1 MTSISSSVSPA
12 ISFSPL
18 NGATSQ
24 RTRDGID
31 SIAVAK
37 ASETAGQAGQVTEAA
52 SSSSSSAYTPS
63 QADQQEQRQLA
74 KLAARDREVRAH
86 EAAHASVGGV
96 YAGAPSYAYQ
106 RGPDG
111 KNYAVGGEV
120 SIDASPVAGDP
131 QATIIKA
138 QIVRRAALAPAE
150 PSLQD
155 RAVASEALAMEQ
167 NARRE
172 LLQMNAEEYA
182 QAPQQARPQ
191 VQQGEQ
197 FTQAVA
203 AVTGAAAARPG
214 ALLDTKV

>member
-1 MTSISSSVSPA
+1 MTSIASSVSNPA
-12 ISFSPL
+12 LSAPLSGALPQRERDDTSKTGKTGKQETDSASPS
-18 NGATSQ
+18 NPFMQTGF
-24 RTRDGID
+24 D
-31 SIAVAK
+31 
-37 ASETAGQAGQVTEAA
+37 
-52 SSSSSSAYTPS
+52 P
-63 QADQQEQRQLA
+63 QEKRELA

-96 YAGAPSYAYQ
+96 YAGAPSYTYQ

-111 KNYAVGGEV
+111 RNYAVGGEV

-155 RAVASEALAMEQ
+155 RAVASEAMAMEQ

-172 LLQMNAEEYA
+172 LQAERQSSQGDSKLQGNIYLQRGAGL
-182 QAPQQARPQ
+182 
-191 VQQGEQ
+191 GE
-197 FTQAVA
+197 AIDA
-203 AVTGAAAARPG
+203 GAGPG
-214 ALLDTKV
+214 ALLDTTA